1 MVESMAVDWA
11 DMMEEN
17 SDVWRVEMK
26 VVKSVADLEL
36 QMVAS
41 TVDLMAD

>member
-1 MVESMAVDWA
+1 MAVDWV

-36 QMVAS
+36 LMVAS